1 MKDTEFETKAR
12 QKVRDASVG
21 SQDAYRKKAGS
32 FKKSM
37 EKAKA
42 FHKWVVSKTK

>member
-1 MKDTEFETKAR
+1 MKDNEFETKAR

-21 SQDAYRKKAGS
+21 LQDGYREKAGS

-42 FHKWVVSKTK
+42 FHNWLIFKTK